1 MEDPVCL
8 DTVESSSS
16 TFLVRRRLS
25 LVLLYLA
32 LHDLCQPALL
42 GSKVLEI
49 SLPLSKQLILIETS
63 QVLF

>member
-25 LVLLYLA
+25 LVLLYLS

-42 GSKVLEI
+42 ESKVLEI